1 MKQMF
6 AGQTDRSSL
15 RAKSAV
21 RVPAQLS
28 VRSKKQSAARLAA
41 AVLVTASLATGLGA
55 CAANDPLAS
64 QFKAGDNKNYIAGDG
79 SVTEYALANRGKSVV
94 WAGPTETGGILSSAQ
109 LSGVPVVMNYWYAG
123 CAPCRAEAPDLLAI
137 SKKFPKV
144 QFVGVN
150 VRDSAA
156 TAAAFGRNFKLTWPS
171 IIDSKSGSVALAF
184 TGIVTPA
191 AVPTTLVIDK
201 QGRVSARVLG
211 RIDKSILTTLVQTV
225 QDEKATK

>member
-1 MKQMF
+1 MQFKFVKPIM
-6 AGQTDRSSL
+6 
-15 RAKSAV
+15 RA
-21 RVPAQLS
+21 
-28 VRSKKQSAARLAA
+28 
-41 AVLVTASLATGLGA
+41 ASLMAIASTISLSLTA

-79 SVTEYALANRGKSVV
+79 SVTEYALGNRGKSVK
-94 WAGPTETGGILSSAQ
+94 WAGPTETGGILASEQ
-109 LSGVPVVMNYWYAG
+109 LSGVPVVMNFWYAG

-137 SKKFPKV
+137 SKEFPKV

-156 TAAAFGRNFKLTWPS
+156 TAAAFNRNFKLTWPS
-171 IIDSKSGSVALAF
+171 IIDSSTGSVALAF

-211 RIDKSILTTLVQTV
+211 RVDKSILTTLVQTV
-225 QDEKATK
+225 QDEKAK

>member
-1 MKQMF
+1 MLKQQVLRVATAIVV
-6 AGQTDRSSL
+6 AG
-15 RAKSAV
+15 
-21 RVPAQLS
+21 
-28 VRSKKQSAARLAA
+28 
-41 AVLVTASLATGLGA
+41 SLAIGLGA

-79 SVTEYALANRGKSVV
+79 SVTEYPVANRGKSVT
-94 WAGPTETGGILSSAQ
+94 WAGPTETGGILSSTQ
-109 LSGVPVVMNYWYAG
+109 LTGVPVVMNYWYAG
-123 CAPCRAEAPDLLAI
+123 CAPCRAEAPELLEI

-156 TAAAFGRNFKLTWPS
+156 TAAAFNRNFKLTWSS
-171 IIDSKSGSVALAF
+171 IIDSQTGSVALAF

-201 QGRVSARVLG
+201 KGRVSARVLG
-211 RIDKSILTTLVQTV
+211 RIDKSILTTLIKTV
-225 QDEKATK
+225 QDEK

>member
-1 MKQMF
+1 MK
-6 AGQTDRSSL
+6 
-15 RAKSAV
+15 
-21 RVPAQLS
+21 AQLS
-28 VRSKKQSAARLAA
+28 TSVLRQILRATSAVAVASTLA
-41 AVLVTASLATGLGA
+41 LGLGA

-79 SVTEYALANRGKSVV
+79 SVTEYAVANRGKSVA
-94 WAGPTETGGILSSAQ
+94 WSGPTETGGILSSDQ
-109 LSGVPVVMNYWYAG
+109 LSGVPVVMNFWYAG

-137 SKKFPKV
+137 SKQFPKV

-156 TAAAFGRNFKLTWPS
+156 TAAAFNRNFKLDWPS
-171 IIDSKSGSVALAF
+171 IVDAQFGTVALAF

-191 AVPTTLVIDK
+191 AVPSTLVLDK

-225 QDEKATK
+225 QDEAVK

>member
-1 MKQMF
+1 MLKQQVLRVATAMAV
-6 AGQTDRSSL
+6 AG
-15 RAKSAV
+15 
-21 RVPAQLS
+21 
-28 VRSKKQSAARLAA
+28 
-41 AVLVTASLATGLGA
+41 SLAIGLGA

-79 SVTEYALANRGKSVV
+79 SVTEYPVANRGKSVT
-94 WAGPTETGGILSSAQ
+94 WAGPTETGGILSSTQ
-109 LSGVPVVMNYWYAG
+109 LTGVPVVMNYWYAG
-123 CAPCRAEAPDLLAI
+123 CAPCRAEAPELLEI

-156 TAAAFGRNFKLTWPS
+156 TAAAFNRNFKLTWSS
-171 IIDSKSGSVALAF
+171 IIDSQTGSVALAF

-201 QGRVSARVLG
+201 RGRVSARVLG
-211 RIDKSILTTLVQTV
+211 RIDKSILTTLIKTV
-225 QDEKATK
+225 QDEK

>member
-1 MKQMF
+1 MKAKLSQ
-6 AGQTDRSSL
+6 QLL
-15 RAKSAV
+15 RITSAITV
-21 RVPAQLS
+21 AS
-28 VRSKKQSAARLAA
+28 TLA
-41 AVLVTASLATGLGA
+41 LGLGA
-55 CAANDPLAS
+55 CATNDPLAS

-79 SVTEYALANRGKSVV
+79 SVTEYSPANRGKAVT
-94 WAGPTETGGILSSAQ
+94 WAGPTETGGVLSSDQ

-137 SKKFPKV
+137 SKKFDKV

-156 TAAAFGRNFKLTWPS
+156 TAAAFNRNFKLTWPS
-171 IIDSKSGSVALAF
+171 IIDSATGSVALAF

-211 RIDKSILTTLVQTV
+211 RIDKSILTTLIQTV
-225 QDEKATK
+225 QDEKVK

>member
-1 MKQMF
+1 MK
-6 AGQTDRSSL
+6 T
-15 RAKSAV
+15 
-21 RVPAQLS
+21 QLS
-28 VRSKKQSAARLAA
+28 KQVLRGVSTLA
-41 AVLVTASLATGLGA
+41 VASMLALGLGA

-79 SVTEYALANRGKSVV
+79 SVTEYSVANRGKSVA
-94 WAGPTETGGILSSAQ
+94 WSGPTDTGGILSSDQ
-109 LSGVPVVMNYWYAG
+109 LTGVPVVMNFWYAG

-137 SKKFPKV
+137 SKQFPKV

-156 TAAAFGRNFKLTWPS
+156 TAAAFNRNFKLDWPS
-171 IIDSKSGSVALAF
+171 IVDAQFGTVALAF

-191 AVPTTLVIDK
+191 AVPSTLVIDK

-211 RIDKSILTTLVQTV
+211 RIDKSILTTLIQTV
-225 QDEKATK
+225 QDETVK

>member
-1 MKQMF
+1 MLKQQVLRVATAMTV
-6 AGQTDRSSL
+6 AG
-15 RAKSAV
+15 
-21 RVPAQLS
+21 
-28 VRSKKQSAARLAA
+28 
-41 AVLVTASLATGLGA
+41 SLAIGLGA

-79 SVTEYALANRGKSVV
+79 SVTEYPVANRGKSVT
-94 WAGPTETGGILSSAQ
+94 WAGPTETGGILSSTQ
-109 LSGVPVVMNYWYAG
+109 LTGVPVVMNYWYAG
-123 CAPCRAEAPDLLAI
+123 CAPCRAEAPELLEI

-156 TAAAFGRNFKLTWPS
+156 TAAAFNRNFKLTWSS
-171 IIDSKSGSVALAF
+171 IIDSQTGSVALAF

-201 QGRVSARVLG
+201 KGRVSARVLG
-211 RIDKSILTTLVQTV
+211 RIDKSILTTLIKTV
-225 QDEKATK
+225 QDEK